1 MQDVFDTVAAVWPGG
16 VVRIDELNRDAAVSA
31 ASYGAPRLARPGCRY
46 VCRTAPRARAGRVR
60 KRVYSL

>member
-1 MQDVFDTVAAVWPGG
+1 VQDVLDTVAAVWPGG

-31 ASYGAPRLARPGCRY
+31 ASYDGAPARCSASVGPH
-46 VCRTAPRARAGRVR
+46 RAGRVH